1 MTRRSDIDSAR
12 FTEIFLDAY
21 LAGGL
26 GSLPKREIDLLVLR
40 ALIEAGTTESPH
52 TALAK
57 ADAFL
62 LGREYRVRESRI
74 RTMLDE
80 LRYRHPPSEA
90 ELKAQLREL
99 LMATPPPDG
108 GAVKIQI
115 EDGLLRDYAR
125 KLVRNT
131 FDIADTSFDRTVVAL
146 QPRTFLG
153 LVLEVVGEKERAE
166 FEEKLKT
173 KTPRGVKPPPK
184 DRVGWLLKQIPEGA
198 AGEIGRQLLVAGQ
211 QWFQQKGPALAERL
225 AELMWQV
232 LPRG

>member
-153 LVLEVVGEKERAE
+153 LVLEVVGEEARRE
-166 FEEKLKT
+166 FEKELDAKK
-173 KTPRGVKPPPK
+173 PPGVKAPSK
-184 DRVGWLLKQIPEGA
+184 GQVGWLLRKIPEGA
-198 AGEIGRQLLVAGQ
+198 AGEIGKKLLDAGQ
-211 QWFQQKGPALAERL
+211 EWLRSNGPGLAQRVV
-225 AELMWQV
+225 ELLWKV
-232 LPRG
+232 PLG